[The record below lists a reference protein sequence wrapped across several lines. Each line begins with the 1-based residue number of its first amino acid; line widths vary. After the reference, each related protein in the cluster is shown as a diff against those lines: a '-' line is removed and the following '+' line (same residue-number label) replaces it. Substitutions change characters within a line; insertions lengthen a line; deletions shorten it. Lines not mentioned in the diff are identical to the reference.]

1 MKRERKTMIGTLG
14 ALVCLM
20 GVGLGE
26 AVDDVSKLLEKKLE
40 GSHLPALAAAVIVDG
55 KLKARGAA
63 GFRKRGD
70 GTAVT
75 VNDKFHIGSC
85 TKSMT
90 ATLAAILVEDGVID
104 WDSTIGEVLDDLP
117 MKEGYRDATLK
128 QLLAHTAGFPTQVPP
143 PIWLVAWQMKGKLP
157 AQRRAFVR
165 LMLDQEPSYPPG
177 EGWEYSNTG
186 YTVAGVMLEEVTEK
200 AWEDLMRERLFE
212 PLGMK
217 SAGFRE
223 PASKGKVDQP
233 WGHHLSTKPEPP
245 GKKADNPDAIAPAGL
260 VHCSME
266 DLARYAR
273 LHAVKE
279 TGKVLKQAESFD
291 ILHTVVAEGEN
302 YALGWLVVDR
312 GWAKG
317 KALTHGGS
325 NGMWATVI
333 WLAPERDFAVVVSS
347 NIAMAVAAKPMDDIA
362 AALIETY
369 LD

>member
-1 MKRERKTMIGTLG
+1 MKIQNWVGVL
-14 ALVCLM
+14 C
-20 GVGLGE
+20 VGLAIGSSVAQE
-26 AVDDVSKLLEKKLE
+26 ADDLSELLKNKLE
-40 GSHLPALAAAVIVDG
+40 GSHLPALSAAVIVDG
-55 KLKARGAA
+55 KLKAQGAA
-63 GFRKRGD
+63 GVRKKGD
-70 GTAVT
+70 ETAVT
-75 VNDKFHIGSC
+75 ANDKFHIGSC

-90 ATLAAILVEDGVID
+90 ATLAAILVEDGLIE
-104 WDSTIGEVLDDLP
+104 WDSTIGEVLEELP
-117 MKEGYRDATLK
+117 MKEGYRDATLR

-143 PIWLVAWQMKGKLP
+143 PIWMVAWQMKGELA
-157 AQRRAFVR
+157 AQRRLFAK
-165 LMLDQEPSYPPG
+165 LMLDQEPSYQSG

-186 YTVAGVMLEEVTEK
+186 YTVAGVMLEEVTGK
-200 AWEDLMRERLFE
+200 AWEDLMQERLFK

-223 PASKGKVDQP
+223 PASEGKVDQP

-245 GKKADNPDAIAPAGL
+245 GRKADNPNAIAPAGV

-266 DLARYAR
+266 DLARYVR
-273 LHAVKE
+273 FHSLKE
-279 TGKVLKQAESFD
+279 TGTVLKQAESFD
-291 ILHTVVAEGEN
+291 TLHEVVAEKEN
-302 YALGWLVVDR
+302 YALGWKVVDR

-325 NGMWATVI
+325 NGMWATVM

-347 NIAMAVAAKPMDDIA
+347 NIAMSVAAKPMDDIA